1 MRGTWVKRVL
11 VCALAI
17 AGGLVMGEGPVQAE
31 GKARKPAAGAA
42 AAQAAPG
49 AASTP
54 SGAASSAAG
63 GKELPP
69 QTILPP
75 GLFLFQTRTRDGSCN
90 DAPRT
95 GYVTSAIAT
104 LDGVPGSRTM
114 TMQLLNSKYWPTWTL
129 TISADNAIIGSA
141 NMNGAKDD
149 SAGSSR
155 FEMRER
161 KDRDRYQGI
170 GSRNYNATIDGKPT
184 RCTLNYDVLLKP
196 LTST

>member
-1 MRGTWVKRVL
+1 MKGWELKRV
-11 VCALAI
+11 VACAVIACALA
-17 AGGLVMGEGPVQAE
+17 ASEDGAVRAQ
-31 GKARKPAAGAA
+31 GKAKKPAEAPSAPAA
-42 AAQAAPG
+42 AV
-49 AASTP
+49 AASD
-54 SGAASSAAG
+54 
-63 GKELPP
+63 KELPP

-75 GLFLFQTRTRDGSCN
+75 GLYLFQTRTRDGSCN

-95 GYVTSAIAT
+95 GYVTSALAT

-114 TMQLLNSKYWPTWTL
+114 TMQLLNSKYWPTWSVTV
-129 TISADNAIIGSA
+129 TADNAIVGSA

-161 KDRDRYQGI
+161 KDRERYQGI

-184 RCTLNYDVLLKP
+184 RCTLNYDVLLKA
-196 LTST
+196 LD